1 MGGLLR
7 DWMGLALEREISEG
21 LDWSR
26 ESAASKAKIRNSQAL
41 EDMYHDD
48 GSNLRFT
55 YSPGERSAVQVF
67 DLIAYD
73 KKPYVDATI
82 SDGTTLVKAIFSS
95 KYVDQFKQ
103 THRRNLTKD
112 IIGGVFYLE
121 TFEIVVDYAGAGAAD
136 PVLIRILEATFQGSS
151 GSPIFGKPS
160 WINQR
165 SNIKTLVE
173 KLQNSAD
180 EDMASQYGGSQSRRS
195 SVDDNGHLEETQFA
209 TQISGSLKPKKK
221 SSNPV
226 PQSPFRGQPPVDP
239 ERVVLKAQELARMEA
254 DDAPTSFQAPRPDIH
269 SSALPN
275 SSAAAPFAPLG
286 GVDRM
291 GGSQLKNPSLP
302 SSTST
307 AVQSSGSHAR
317 SAASQNASPKFVS
330 SSGPWKGTLP
340 ISRAIGLVSQ
350 EQDDVLRETKSWLP
364 PAPGKMF
371 PLGNVPGPVLTLLSE
386 RAERPAKAQQVR
398 ANRLDVE
405 HHNLGKNSAEGVNCE
420 KEGAEDE
427 ENRRSPVPQSS
438 GQMSWSLSP
447 PEHTGNRLQDP
458 ESPPD
463 SSGQQSSGRPAT
475 HMTVFPIP
483 PSSAPSGV
491 TEADRNRSGLS
502 REQTEVAQNQD
513 SADMRSS
520 PPEIRQPSPVVSHRP
535 EYNDEDD
542 LEMSAPK
549 PPPTSNPQLHQ
560 TPSQMSTA
568 ARMPLEEEYASEAEE
583 ADFIEQEQPARVPR
597 NSNRNFMARHITSSS
612 NPQPTDPDCPR
623 LETPLRSPNILRQ
636 NEIESQASLRA
647 KRNTKRSDDERQS
660 LPSHERS
667 QDATPHNDHVLQK
680 PQGREVSNIQSPG
693 VVLQSERSTKRAQLS
708 PSPEESSNKRPKSFH
723 AGREHRRSYHES
735 KNADARS
742 ANKVPGSPSH
752 QFGNMDAGPAVAMD
766 AQTLGDLSLSQT
778 ESHALLPGQQ
788 QERVDKVTEDS
799 SLKQTST
806 STFSDLPKHPTPSH
820 VPDMPRDDV
829 FADFKVAYPEFGGNR
844 IQFTELC
851 RKYHDPLLR
860 QWFRHTFR
868 DDFIIRYFTDFR
880 QYKSKC
886 YEEVAEELPYPDYY
900 FKSFYQ
906 GDEPKFNKGI
916 LSASSLKKL
925 LKLEVRPERASQQ
938 RRGRSRSPTFEE
950 RGINYEYRRSS
961 SEYRQRSPISNRS
974 VNPTTGRIRSPSH
987 RESLPARLL
996 NSECEDGPTMVE
1008 QRRGVSAPGGP
1019 MTTYSGKSPSSSG
1032 LAGPAST
1039 THGSPTRRESM
1050 PSRRQ
1055 DSKRTPRYGGDSYRP
1070 DPRGPDEAV
1079 LQMNSPHASS
1089 SHASPDKLK
1098 QHQRETL
1105 VIRESPSKRAQQN
1118 LSPRGPASSPTS
1130 LQKAA
1135 ATPRSSTSQA
1145 QRLQPSGLG
1154 APGRSNPSVALDQTN
1169 AKPGSSVSKG
1179 LRTDDLPASASPKTE
1194 KHAPNTARRG
1204 GRGGRGRGGYSTR
1217 KHYGADGVFYA
1228 VDNPS
1233 SNTVPASTAA
1243 PDGGNDKT
1251 PIMVN
1256 TEKPSA
1262 PDNKSNRKQPPA
1274 AGGGPGRGTDTAPP
1288 VIKTAKPTAA
1298 PAAALPKKPNGRNGA
1313 AAGGEERG
1321 RSSRPHSR
1329 QGANSGRGAG
1339 GAGSNQSV
1347 RAPEPANKAP
1357 SKAPPSRTTTPTTA
1371 ASKNTTLNA
1380 TDVAASFNTPK
1391 AQAPARHLMPPA
1403 PPSTSA
1409 SRTDKTK
1416 NPFSAY
1422 KQRCDDAKA
1431 RKSSGGSGQ
1440 GSPAS
1445 MN

>member
-1 MGGLLR
+1 
-7 DWMGLALEREISEG
+7 
-21 LDWSR
+21 
-26 ESAASKAKIRNSQAL
+26 
-41 EDMYHDD
+41 
-48 GSNLRFT
+48 
-55 YSPGERSAVQVF
+55 
-67 DLIAYD
+67 
-73 KKPYVDATI
+73 
-82 SDGTTLVKAIFSS
+82 
-95 KYVDQFKQ
+95 
-103 THRRNLTKD
+103 
-112 IIGGVFYLE
+112 
-121 TFEIVVDYAGAGAAD
+121 
-136 PVLIRILEATFQGSS
+136 
-151 GSPIFGKPS
+151 
-160 WINQR
+160 
-165 SNIKTLVE
+165 
-173 KLQNSAD
+173 
-180 EDMASQYGGSQSRRS
+180 
-195 SVDDNGHLEETQFA
+195 
-209 TQISGSLKPKKK
+209 
-221 SSNPV
+221 
-226 PQSPFRGQPPVDP
+226 
-239 ERVVLKAQELARMEA
+239 
-254 DDAPTSFQAPRPDIH
+254 
-269 SSALPN
+269 
-275 SSAAAPFAPLG
+275 
-286 GVDRM
+286 
-291 GGSQLKNPSLP
+291 
-302 SSTST
+302 
-307 AVQSSGSHAR
+307 
-317 SAASQNASPKFVS
+317 
-330 SSGPWKGTLP
+330 
-340 ISRAIGLVSQ
+340 
-350 EQDDVLRETKSWLP
+350 
-364 PAPGKMF
+364 
-371 PLGNVPGPVLTLLSE
+371 
-386 RAERPAKAQQVR
+386 
-398 ANRLDVE
+398 
-405 HHNLGKNSAEGVNCE
+405 
-420 KEGAEDE
+420 
-427 ENRRSPVPQSS
+427 
-438 GQMSWSLSP
+438 MSWSLSP

-542 LEMSAPK
+542 LEMSARK
-549 PPPTSNPQLHQ
+549 PLPTSNPQLHQ

-583 ADFIEQEQPARVPR
+583 ADFIEQEQPARFPR

-680 PQGREVSNIQSPG
+680 PQGREVSNTQSPG

-916 LSASSLKKL
+916 LSASSLRKL
-925 LKLEVRPERASQQ
+925 LKLDVRPERASQQ

-950 RGINYEYRRSS
+950 RGISYEYRRSP

-974 VNPTTGRIRSPSH
+974 VNPTTARIRSPSH
-987 RESLPARLL
+987 RESLSARPLH
-996 NSECEDGPTMVE
+996 SEREDGPTMAE
-1008 QRRGVSAPGGP
+1008 QRRGVSA
-1019 MTTYSGKSPSSSG
+1019 
-1032 LAGPAST
+1032 
-1039 THGSPTRRESM
+1039 
-1050 PSRRQ
+1050 
-1055 DSKRTPRYGGDSYRP
+1055 
-1070 DPRGPDEAV
+1070 PDEAV

-1118 LSPRGPASSPTS
+1118 LSPRGPASSPSS

-1145 QRLQPSGLG
+1145 QRLQPGGLG

-1169 AKPGSSVSKG
+1169 AKPGSSASKG

-1233 SNTVPASTAA
+1233 SNTVPASTAG
-1243 PDGGNDKT
+1243 PDGGTDKT
-1251 PIMVN
+1251 PTMVN

-1274 AGGGPGRGTDTAPP
+1274 AGGGLGKGTDTP

-1298 PAAALPKKPNGRNGA
+1298 PAAALPKKPNGRNGP

-1329 QGANSGRGAG
+1329 QGANSGRNGG

-1347 RAPEPANKAP
+1347 RAPEPAARATAKAT
-1357 SKAPPSRTTTPTTA
+1357 PSRTATPTTA

-1391 AQAPARHLMPPA
+1391 AQAPSRHLMPPG

-1416 NPFSAY
+1416 NPFSDY
-1422 KQRCDDAKA
+1422 KRRCDAAKA
-1431 RKSSGGSGQ
+1431 RKSSGGSGE

-1445 MN
+1445 MI

>member
-1 MGGLLR
+1 MVQ
-7 DWMGLALEREISEG
+7 SV
-21 LDWSR
+21 SR
-26 ESAASKAKIRNSQAL
+26 WRL
-41 EDMYHDD
+41 
-48 GSNLRFT
+48 
-55 YSPGERSAVQVF
+55 
-67 DLIAYD
+67 
-73 KKPYVDATI
+73 
-82 SDGTTLVKAIFSS
+82 
-95 KYVDQFKQ
+95 
-103 THRRNLTKD
+103 
-112 IIGGVFYLE
+112 
-121 TFEIVVDYAGAGAAD
+121 
-136 PVLIRILEATFQGSS
+136 
-151 GSPIFGKPS
+151 
-160 WINQR
+160 
-165 SNIKTLVE
+165 
-173 KLQNSAD
+173 
-180 EDMASQYGGSQSRRS
+180 
-195 SVDDNGHLEETQFA
+195 
-209 TQISGSLKPKKK
+209 
-221 SSNPV
+221 
-226 PQSPFRGQPPVDP
+226 
-239 ERVVLKAQELARMEA
+239 
-254 DDAPTSFQAPRPDIH
+254 QAP
-269 SSALPN
+269 L
-275 SSAAAPFAPLG
+275 
-286 GVDRM
+286 
-291 GGSQLKNPSLP
+291 
-302 SSTST
+302 T
-307 AVQSSGSHAR
+307 A
-317 SAASQNASPKFVS
+317 
-330 SSGPWKGTLP
+330 
-340 ISRAIGLVSQ
+340 
-350 EQDDVLRETKSWLP
+350 WLP
-364 PAPGKMF
+364 PAPGKTF

-386 RAERPAKAQQVR
+386 RAEQPAKAQQVR

-405 HHNLGKNSAEGVNCE
+405 HHNLGKNSAEGANRE

-438 GQMSWSLSP
+438 GQMSWSSSP

-475 HMTVFPIP
+475 HMTVFPVP

-491 TEADRNRSGLS
+491 TEADTNRSRLS
-502 REQTEVAQNQD
+502 RKQTEVAQNQD

-535 EYNDEDD
+535 ECNDEDD

-549 PPPTSNPQLHQ
+549 SLPTSNPQLHQ
-560 TPSQMSTA
+560 TPSQMSTV

-636 NEIESQASLRA
+636 VSASTRVPRFDGVADSQPSSDNEDILIERQIQNEIESQASLRA

-680 PQGREVSNIQSPG
+680 PQGREGAQRNTALRSQLTESRVSNTQSPG

-723 AGREHRRSYHES
+723 AGYGFSQESPEGDPNYQLMMARREHRRSYHES

-950 RGINYEYRRSS
+950 RGISYEYRRSS

-974 VNPTTGRIRSPSH
+974 VNPTTARIRSPSH
-987 RESLPARLL
+987 RESLSARPLH
-996 NSECEDGPTMVE
+996 SEREDGPTMAE
-1008 QRRGVSAPGGP
+1008 QRRGVSA
-1019 MTTYSGKSPSSSG
+1019 
-1032 LAGPAST
+1032 
-1039 THGSPTRRESM
+1039 
-1050 PSRRQ
+1050 
-1055 DSKRTPRYGGDSYRP
+1055 
-1070 DPRGPDEAV
+1070 PDEAV

-1118 LSPRGPASSPTS
+1118 LSPRGPASSPSS

-1145 QRLQPSGLG
+1145 QRLQPGGLG

-1169 AKPGSSVSKG
+1169 AKPGSSASKG
-1179 LRTDDLPASASPKTE
+1179 LRTDDLPASASPENE

-1217 KHYGADGVFYA
+1217 KYYGADGVFYA

-1233 SNTVPASTAA
+1233 SNAVPASTAG
-1243 PDGGNDKT
+1243 PDGGTDKT
-1251 PIMVN
+1251 PTMVN

-1274 AGGGPGRGTDTAPP
+1274 AGGGLGKGTDTP

-1298 PAAALPKKPNGRNGA
+1298 PAAALPKKPNGRNGP

-1329 QGANSGRGAG
+1329 QGANSGRNGG

-1347 RAPEPANKAP
+1347 RAPEPAARATAKAT
-1357 SKAPPSRTTTPTTA
+1357 PSRTATPTTA
-1371 ASKNTTLNA
+1371 ASKDTTLNA

-1391 AQAPARHLMPPA
+1391 AQAPSRHLMPPG

-1416 NPFSAY
+1416 NPFSDY
-1422 KQRCDDAKA
+1422 KRRCDAAKA
-1431 RKSSGGSGQ
+1431 RKSSGGSGE